1 MAVIYRKPL
10 PCSCGNDARVL
21 TTLGWITAGCIRCN
35 EWSGPYQQQ
44 WRAIRDWNRRR
55 TSHRNM
61 SASGTAL
68 AETALEEQ
76 YADK

>member
-1 MAVIYRKPL
+1 MAIIYRKPL
-10 PCSCGNDARVL
+10 QCSCGRPARIL
-21 TTLGWITAGCIRCN
+21 HTLGNITVGCIPCK
-35 EWSGPYQQQ
+35 EWSGPYIQK

-76 YADK
+76 YAED